1 MVTRPVLLAVLAVLP
16 RQFLRL
22 FVDPIEYR
30 QAVGE
35 APQNEPE
42 SLSARPPGFICFLH
56 EQIIGGLERRRKWGW
71 DLNFRIPTSGGG
83 YPGVWCQS
91 IATDCNS
98 RIAKMCIYDAEE
110 RV

>member
-71 DLNFRIPTSGGG
+71 DLNFSIPPCLGEVSR
-83 YPGVWCQS
+83 GVVS
-91 IATDCNS
+91 IDCNTLQQS
-98 RIAKMCIYDAEE
+98 DCEN
-110 RV
+110 VHL